1 MLKIY
6 KLEETA
12 KIPSFG
18 TDEAACFD
26 TWTGENPLDEQQYAQ
41 LIQQK
46 YGNICNWLGIWQSIW
61 T

>member
-26 TWTGENPLDEQQYAQ
+26 IYA
-41 LIQQK
+41 
-46 YGNICNWLGIWQSIW
+46 NIVPQDYVVYNHISDKMFDFELVNIDGKK
-61 T
+61 